1 MSTADQSMGGG
12 GGGGGGDNAGVKI
25 SSEIVVAAIIF
36 FFMVVVLAF
45 FFYLYAKRRLRSAL
59 RTRSRSRFDFAAADL
74 GPLPV
79 PGRGLE
85 AAMLRSLPVTVYR
98 AADFKQGIE
107 CAVCLSQL
115 TDGEVAR
122 LLPKCGHGFHLDCI
136 DMWFCS
142 HSTCPLC
149 RRPVG
154 INPNAEPV
162 SGLPTV
168 HAQMNAGD
176 SVTTATVENRDG
188 SLESSSSSSGALVI
202 EIPRR
207 VAEAFPPTSRLTT
220 EEATSPVPARFRSLM
235 RLWSQGRRA
244 AGASHSLSE
253 GGDTEATR
261 EGSSGKH

>member
-1 MSTADQSMGGG
+1 MSTPDQSMGGG
-12 GGGGGGDNAGVKI
+12 GGGGGGSDNAGVKI

-59 RTRSRSRFDFAAADL
+59 PARSRSRFDFAAADL

-98 AADFKQGIE
+98 AADFKEGIE

-122 LLPKCGHGFHLDCI
+122 LLPKCGHRFHVDCI

-149 RRPVG
+149 RSPVG

-162 SGLPTV
+162 SGLPT
-168 HAQMNAGD
+168 QMNAGN
-176 SVTTATVENRDG
+176 SVTTTATVADRNG
-188 SLESSSSSSGALVI
+188 SLETSSSSSGALVI
-202 EIPRR
+202 EIP
-207 VAEAFPPTSRLTT
+207 PMSRMTT

-244 AGASHSLSE
+244 TGVSHSPSE
-253 GGDTEATR
+253 GGDVEAMG